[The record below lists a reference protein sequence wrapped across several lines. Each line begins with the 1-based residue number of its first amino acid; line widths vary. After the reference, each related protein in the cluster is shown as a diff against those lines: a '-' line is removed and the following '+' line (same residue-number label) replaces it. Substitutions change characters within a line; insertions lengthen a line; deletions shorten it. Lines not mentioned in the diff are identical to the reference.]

1 MLLHCGKNGDV
12 LPRRPLPL
20 GTMTTMSSDSA
31 ATTLPIPQPTHHAK
45 ESFTKLAVG
54 AIGVVFGDIG
64 TSPLY
69 ALKEV
74 FVGHHPL
81 TVDRL
86 HIFGVISLVFWT
98 MMLIVTVKYVLIVMR
113 ADNRGEG
120 GSMALYALISR
131 MSPGT
136 GRSRWLA
143 LLAVLATALFFGDC
157 IITPAISVLS
167 AVEGLTVVN
176 PGFAPLVL
184 PLAIGIIVGL
194 FLIQARGTALV
205 GAFFGPIM
213 VLYFAVIAVLGLINL
228 VAAPQILQA
237 LNPYWGLAF
246 FLQDPL
252 LGFLAL
258 GSIVLAVTGAEALYA
273 DMGHFGPV
281 PIRFSWLWIVLPAL
295 MLNYLGQGATL
306 LVNPAAAANPFFLS
320 APEWARLPLVL
331 LATAATVI
339 ASQAVISGA
348 FSVCQQ
354 AVQLGFLP
362 RMRIVHTSATAF
374 GQIYI
379 PAINWAL
386 LVLVLLLTLG
396 FRTSTNLA
404 AAYGI
409 AVTGTMF
416 ITTCMIA
423 VLVLTVWKWNKLWA
437 VPLLGLM
444 LVVDTAYFASNL
456 TKIPDGGWFPLAI
469 GLIAFTLLTT
479 WAKGRGLMMER
490 LRESAMPMEVFIKS
504 AASAATRVAGTAVFM
519 TSSPTGVP
527 HALLHN
533 LKHNKVLHDRIMILT
548 VVIDEI
554 PYVSDEDRITVRELG
569 SNFYRIVIRYG
580 FMQEIDIPA
589 ILKKVENCG
598 PRLKMMETS
607 FFLSRQTLLAS
618 DRPGMALW
626 REQLF
631 SWMMRNA
638 ESAMD
643 FFKLPTN
650 RVVELGSQ
658 VEI

>member
-1 MLLHCGKNGDV
+1 
-12 LPRRPLPL
+12 
-20 GTMTTMSSDSA
+20 MSSDAAA
-31 ATTLPIPQPTHHAK
+31 ATITPGLPAPSHGPQ
-45 ESFTKLAVG
+45 SFPKLAIG

-69 ALKEV
+69 ALKET

-81 TVDRL
+81 LVDKL

-98 MMLIVTVKYVLIVMR
+98 MMIVVTLKYVLIVMR

-131 MSPGT
+131 LSSGA

-167 AVEGLTVVN
+167 AVEGLTIVN
-176 PGFAPLVL
+176 SGFAPLVL
-184 PLAIGIIVGL
+184 PLSLGIIVGL
-194 FLIQARGTALV
+194 FIIQARGTALV
-205 GAFFGPIM
+205 GAFFGPVM
-213 VLYFAVIAVLGLINL
+213 VLYFAVLAVLGALHTFHSP
-228 VAAPQILQA
+228 AILAA
-237 LNPYWGLAF
+237 LNPVWALRFFMVDGGLA
-246 FLQDPL
+246 
-252 LGFLAL
+252 FLAL
-258 GSIVLAVTGAEALYA
+258 GSVVLAVTGAEALYA
-273 DMGHFGPV
+273 DMGHFGQR
-281 PIRFSWLWIVLPAL
+281 PIKFSWLWIVLPAL
-295 MLNYLGQGATL
+295 MLNYLGQGAML
-306 LVNPAAAANPFFLS
+306 LDSPANAENPFYLM
-320 APEWARLPLVL
+320 APDWARLPLVI
-331 LATAATVI
+331 LATAATII

-348 FSVCQQ
+348 FSVTQQ

-379 PAINWAL
+379 PAINWTL
-386 LVLVLLLTLG
+386 LILVLLLTLG
-396 FRTSTNLA
+396 FRTSSNLA

-423 VLVLTVWKWNKLWA
+423 VLILSVWKWNRLWS
-437 VPLLGLM
+437 VPLL
-444 LVVDTAYFASNL
+444 LVLGIIDAAYFASNL
-456 TKIPDGGWFPLAI
+456 TKIPDGGWFPLVV
-469 GLIAFTLLTT
+469 GLITFTFLTT
-479 WAKGRGLMMER
+479 WARGRALMMER

-504 AASAATRVAGTAVFM
+504 AATAATRVAGTAVFM
-519 TSSPTGVP
+519 TTSPTGVP

-554 PYVSDEDRITVRELG
+554 PYVSEEDRIGVRDLG
-569 SNFYRIVIRYG
+569 SNFYRVIIRYG

-589 ILKKVENCG
+589 VLKKVENCG
-598 PRLKMMETS
+598 PKFKMMETS

-626 REQLF
+626 REHVF

>member
-1 MLLHCGKNGDV
+1 
-12 LPRRPLPL
+12 
-20 GTMTTMSSDSA
+20 MSSDTA
-31 ATTLPIPQPTHHAK
+31 AASSLPAAHHHK
-45 ESFTKLAVG
+45 DSFAKLAVG

-69 ALKEV
+69 AMKEV

-81 TVDRL
+81 AVDKL

-98 MMLIVTVKYVLIVMR
+98 MMIVVTLKYVIIVMR

-131 MSPGT
+131 LSPGT

-143 LLAVLATALFFGDC
+143 LLGVLATALFFGDC

-176 PGFAPLVL
+176 AGLAPLVM
-184 PLAIGIIVGL
+184 PLAIVIIIFL
-194 FLIQARGTALV
+194 FVIQARGTALV

-213 VLYFAVIAVLGLINL
+213 ILYFAVLSVLGVYNIAQQPAVLE
-228 VAAPQILQA
+228 A
-237 LNPYWGLAF
+237 LNPMWGARFFMNDGGLA
-246 FLQDPL
+246 
-252 LGFLAL
+252 FLAL
-258 GSIVLAVTGAEALYA
+258 GSVVLAVTGAEALYA
-273 DMGHFGPV
+273 DMGHFGRR

-295 MLNYLGQGATL
+295 MLNYLGQGATML
-306 LVNPAAAANPFFLS
+306 GNPDAAQNPFYLA
-320 APEWARLPLVL
+320 APEALRLPLVL

-348 FSVCQQ
+348 FSVTQQ
-354 AVQLGFLP
+354 AIQLGFLP

-386 LVLVLLLTLG
+386 LALVLLLTLG
-396 FRTSTNLA
+396 FGSSSDLA

-409 AVTGTMF
+409 AVTGTMV
-416 ITTCMIA
+416 ITTAMIA
-423 VLVLTVWKWNKLWA
+423 VLVLTVWKWNRLWA
-437 VPLLGLM
+437 VPLLAL
-444 LVVDTAYFASNL
+444 LFIVDGAYFASNI
-456 TKIPDGGWFPLAI
+456 TKIPDGGWFPLVV

-479 WAKGRGLMMER
+479 WAKGRQLMVER
-490 LRESAMPMEVFIKS
+490 MRESAMPMEVFIKS
-504 AASAATRVAGTAVFM
+504 AASAATRVPGTAVFM
-519 TSSPTGVP
+519 TTSPMGVP

-533 LKHNKVLHDRIMILT
+533 LKHNKVLHERIMILT
-548 VVIDEI
+548 VVVDEV
-554 PYVSDEDRITVRELG
+554 PYVSDEDRIGVKELG
-569 SNFYRIVIRYG
+569 GNFYRIIIRYG

-589 ILKKVENCG
+589 ILKKIENCG
-598 PRLKMMETS
+598 PKLKMMETS

-618 DRPGMALW
+618 DRPGMAIW
-626 REQLF
+626 REHLF